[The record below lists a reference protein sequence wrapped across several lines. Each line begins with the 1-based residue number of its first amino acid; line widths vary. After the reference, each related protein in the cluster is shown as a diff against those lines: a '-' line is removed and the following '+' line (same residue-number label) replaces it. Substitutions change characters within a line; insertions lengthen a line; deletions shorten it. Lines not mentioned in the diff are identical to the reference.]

1 MIKFKKWKTQIIIVC
16 LALVTITGCNEQP
29 QKIRRDKPE
38 TSVPREK
45 PKNTEQKDVQTVA
58 KYEGLYL
65 GMSKDDALQYI
76 RYDEIS
82 YSQISALE
90 FVYGEDNVSRSNAY
104 ELGLPHQFFFEMYH
118 FDFREKNF
126 EIISLSF
133 TDDEDKLWKIRI
145 SYELPEKKED
155 QYALEVALKEKFNV
169 ETVQRGKTGS
179 LNHMSVV
186 LFDEELAT
194 RNFKSKKEDY
204 LSDL

>member
-1 MIKFKKWKTQIIIVC
+1 MMKFKKWKTQIIIVF
-16 LALVTITGCNEQP
+16 LALVTITGCGEQP
-29 QKIRRDKPE
+29 QKIRRNTEKA
-38 TSVPREK
+38 SIPREE
-45 PKNTEQKDVQTVA
+45 PKITEQKDVQTVA
-58 KYEGLYL
+58 EYEGLYL

-82 YSQISALE
+82 YSQISALK

-126 EIISLSF
+126 EDISLSF
-133 TDDEDKLWKIRI
+133 TDDENKLWKIRI
-145 SYELPEKKED
+145 SYKLPEKKED
-155 QYALEVALKEKFNV
+155 QYALEVALKEKFKV
-169 ETVQRGKTGS
+169 KTVQRGKSGS
-179 LNHMSVV
+179 LNYMSVV
-186 LFDEELAT
+186 LFDEELAS